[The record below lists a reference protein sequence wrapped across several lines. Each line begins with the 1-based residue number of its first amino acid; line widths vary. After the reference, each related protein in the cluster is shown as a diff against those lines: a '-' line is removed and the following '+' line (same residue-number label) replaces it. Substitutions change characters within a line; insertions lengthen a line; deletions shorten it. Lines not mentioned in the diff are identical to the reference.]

1 MPAQLTVG
9 DYDGTAPFPDTG
21 QPPSTVQGWL
31 TPAHL
36 DSRRRDPGRDQP
48 QPALQPG
55 ERRTGRGAVP
65 ACRVSPLPASSG
77 RLR

>member
-1 MPAQLTVG
+1 MGVIAWIVLGPGAGL
-9 DYDGTAPFPDTG
+9 
-21 QPPSTVQGWL
+21 
-31 TPAHL
+31 L
-36 DSRRRDPGRDQP
+36 DSRRDPGRDQP

-55 ERRTGRGAVP
+55 GRRTGRGAVP